1 MVLCL
6 YSIVIVKNISNYLEI
21 VVSFAKASL
30 FLLVKINKMSTQPK
44 LTRFNQNVLSK
55 FQIYNSI
62 FMTLPF
68 DAITKTGVLLPLFHE
83 TCKKGFANG
92 DNPTTIVD
100 TFFKKYQARRT
111 SESQISLLFRFIQ
124 YIERQV
130 VLFDAIEDAAFPIV
144 NNMDGIGTL
153 RSLKESANSNN
164 KLEDLKHYL
173 EEFKVRIVLT
183 AHPTQFYPGSVLGI
197 ITDLTDAIK
206 SNDLLRINDLLAQ
219 LGKTPFFKHE
229 KPTPYDEAVSLIWY
243 LENVFYKSFGKIFD
257 YIQQNIFEDKP
268 IDNDIINIGF
278 WPGGDRDGNPFVT
291 PEITLKVANRLK
303 ETIIKNY
310 YKDVRSLRRKLT
322 FAGVEERITLL
333 EHKLYNSMLDHNSK
347 EGIGLLELTS
357 ELKEVKEIIIK
368 QHQSLYVSELNSL
381 INKIH
386 LFGYHF
392 AVLDI
397 RQDSR
402 AHHKVFTAMVEGLIE
417 SGSAIFPKNY
427 NSLSEKEQVQI
438 LSKVKGEVDLS
449 IFNDEE
455 VLKTLNTIKAIKTIQ
470 DNNGERAANRYIISN
485 NQTTLNVMQLFAMLK
500 LVGFQDK
507 LTVDIGPLFETITDL
522 ENAHLVMEELYTN
535 PEYSKHLKERGNKQ
549 TIMLGFSD
557 GTKDGGYLMANWGI
571 FKAKERLTEM
581 SRKYD
586 VTVIFFDG
594 RGGPPARGG
603 GKTHQFYASLGPTI
617 EDKEV
622 QLTIQGQTISSNFGT
637 LDSSQYNLEQ
647 LISSG
652 ISNQLND
659 TNWSMSSD
667 NIEVMDALANISYQT
682 YVDFKNHPMFL
693 PYLERMSTLKYYAKT
708 NIGSRPS
715 KRGKAEGLVFE
726 DLRAIPFVGSWSQLK
741 QNVPG
746 FFGVGTAL
754 KHFEDNGEFNKVVAL
769 YNESSFFKTLI
780 ENSMMSL
787 SKSFFDLTKYMA
799 EDKEFG
805 EFWTVIYTEY
815 ETTKRLLLKLSGYK
829 VLMENEPAGKASIDV
844 RESIVLPLLTIQ
856 QYALKKIQELEKD
869 EVRDEKQIAVF
880 EKIVTRSL
888 FGNINA
894 SRNSA

>member
-1 MVLCL
+1 
-6 YSIVIVKNISNYLEI
+6 
-21 VVSFAKASL
+21 
-30 FLLVKINKMSTQPK
+30 MSTQPK
-44 LTRFNQNVLSK
+44 LNRFKQNVMSK
-55 FQIYNSI
+55 YQIYNSI

-68 DAITKTGVLLPLFHE
+68 DTITKTGVLLPLFHE

-92 DNPTTIVD
+92 DNPTTIVA
-100 TFFKKYQARRT
+100 TFFKKYQARR
-111 SESQISLLFRFIQ
+111 SKDSQINLLFRFIQ

-153 RSLKESANSNN
+153 RSLKESATSEH
-164 KLEDLKHYL
+164 KLEDLKRYL

-183 AHPTQFYPGSVLGI
+183 AHPTQFYPGSVLAI
-197 ITDLTDAIK
+197 ITDLTEAIK
-206 SNDLLRINDLLAQ
+206 KNDLLTINDLLAQ
-219 LGKTPFFKHE
+219 LGKTPFFKDK

-243 LENVFYKSFGKIFD
+243 LEHVFYYSFGNIFD
-257 YIQQNIFEDKP
+257 YIQQNIFDNKP
-268 IDNDIINIGF
+268 ISNDIINIGF

-291 PEITLKVANRLK
+291 PEITLKVALRLK
-303 ETIIKNY
+303 ETILKNY
-310 YKDVRSLRRKLT
+310 YRDVRQLKRKLT
-322 FAGVEERITLL
+322 FKGVEDRMSVLETQLYHAFIKSNDATSITLEQL
-333 EHKLYNSMLDHNSK
+333 V
-347 EGIGLLELTS
+347 S
-357 ELKEVKEIIIK
+357 ELKAIKQIIIK
-368 QHQSLYVSELNSL
+368 DHQSLYVNEIESL
-381 INKIH
+381 INKTH
-386 LFGYHF
+386 LFGFHF
-392 AVLDI
+392 AALDI

-402 AHHKVFTAMVEGLIE
+402 AHNAVFTNMVEALIA
-417 SGSAIFPKNY
+417 SNSNIFPKNY
-427 NSLSEKEQVQI
+427 NQLSENEQIKI
-438 LSKVKGEVDLS
+438 LSSVEGEIDLG
-449 IFNDEE
+449 IFKDEE
-455 VLKTLNTIKAIKTIQ
+455 VIKTLYTIKAIKTIQ
-470 DNNGERAANRYIISN
+470 DTNGELAANRYIISN

-500 LVGFQDK
+500 LVAFQDE
-507 LTVDIGPLFETITDL
+507 LTVDIGPLFETIKDL
-522 ENAHLVMEELYTN
+522 ENAPQVMEELYTN
-535 PEYSKHLKERGNKQ
+535 KAYATHLKKRGNKQ

-571 FKAKERLTEM
+571 FKAKEQLTAM
-581 SRKYD
+581 SRKYG

-652 ISNQLND
+652 ILNRLNE
-659 TNWSMSSD
+659 TNLKMTEA
-667 NIEVMDALANISYQT
+667 NVKVMDVLAQKSYET
-682 YVDFKNHPMFL
+682 YVNFKNHPMFV

-715 KRGKAEGLVFE
+715 KRGKSDALVFE

-754 KHFEDNGEFNKVVAL
+754 KTYEDKDEFEQVIQL
-769 YNESSFFKTLI
+769 YQGSNFFKTLV

-787 SKSFFDLTKYMA
+787 SKSFFDLTKYMS
-799 EDKEFG
+799 EDPEFG
-805 EFWTVIYTEY
+805 EFWNIIYTEY
-815 ETTKRLLLKLSGYK
+815 ETTKRLLLKLTGYK
-829 VLMENEPAGKASIDV
+829 TLMEEEPTGKASIDV

-856 QYALKKIQELEKD
+856 QYALKKIQELQKESPIDKAQIEVYEKL
-869 EVRDEKQIAVF
+869 
-880 EKIVTRSL
+880 VTRSL